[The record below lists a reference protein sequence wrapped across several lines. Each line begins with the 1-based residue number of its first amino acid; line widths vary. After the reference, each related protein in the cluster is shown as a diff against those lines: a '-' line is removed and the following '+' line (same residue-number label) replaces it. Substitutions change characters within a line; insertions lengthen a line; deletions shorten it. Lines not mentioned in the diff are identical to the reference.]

1 MLKYPVIPLISILEE
16 TLLNLHYAT
25 VKTSTCLLL
34 SLQCTLSQTREDLN
48 YVPNTYKTRNKA
60 YFKMCMSEH
69 TKKMVNV
76 KMLPSGKSLGGR
88 KISARIKQNHFLH
101 N

>member
-1 MLKYPVIPLISILEE
+1 MLKYLVIPLISILEE
-16 TLLNLHYAT
+16 TSLLNFHYAT

-48 YVPNTYKTRNKA
+48 YVPNIYKVRNKA

-69 TKKMVNV
+69 VKKTVNL
-76 KMLPSGKSLGGR
+76 KMLPARKSLGGR
-88 KISARIKQNHFLH
+88 KISARIK
-101 N
+101 